1 MDERERLKALL
12 LERSVCIGDFTLAS
26 GAHSSYY
33 VDARQTTMTAE
44 GQRLT
49 GKVCYD
55 LIEEVRW
62 DVSHIGG
69 LTLGADPVTY
79 AIAHHSCG
87 RERVL
92 DGFTVRKEAKGHG
105 TGQQIEGGLPE
116 DARVVIIEDSVTSGG
131 SALQA
136 IEAVR
141 QHGATVA
148 GVLCL
153 VDREEG
159 GRERLDELGLPLV
172 AAFTGS
178 ELLATARAGSGDDG
192 VAVEA

>member
-1 MDERERLKALL
+1 MHERERLKALL
-12 LERSVCIGDFTLAS
+12 LERSVRIGDFTLAS
-26 GAHSSYY
+26 GSRSSYY

-44 GQRLT
+44 GQHLT

-55 LIEEVRW
+55 LIDETGW

-79 AIAHHSCG
+79 AIAHHSFD
-87 RERVL
+87 REQIL
-92 DGFTVRKEAKGHG
+92 DGFTVRKEAKDHG
-105 TGQQIEGGLPE
+105 TGRQIEGGLPE
-116 DARVVIIEDSVTSGG
+116 DARVVIIEDAVTSGG
-131 SALQA
+131 SALKA
-136 IEAVR
+136 IEAIR
-141 QHGATVA
+141 EHGATVA

-159 GRERLDELGLPLV
+159 GKERLDELHLPFV

-178 ELLATARAGSGDDG
+178 ELLAAARAAAGT
-192 VAVEA
+192 E

>member
-1 MDERERLKALL
+1 MSKQTNERERLKALL
-12 LERSVCIGDFTLAS
+12 LERSVRVGDFTLAS
-26 GAHSSYY
+26 GARSSYY

-55 LIEEVRW
+55 LIEEAGW
-62 DVSHIGG
+62 DVSHVGG

-79 AIAHHSCG
+79 AISHHSRG
-87 RERVL
+87 RERAL
-92 DGFTVRKEAKGHG
+92 DGFTVRKEAKEHG
-105 TGQQIEGGLPE
+105 TGRQIEGGLPE
-116 DARVVIIEDSVTSGG
+116 DARVVIIEDSLTSGG
-131 SALQA
+131 SALKA

-141 QHGATVA
+141 EHGASIA

-159 GRERLDELGLPLV
+159 ARERLGELGLPLV

-178 ELLATARAGSGDDG
+178 ELLTAAGGASGN
-192 VAVEA
+192 